1 MNIKSGNFQRDQT
14 VCVGDG
20 NSIKKERMMAQIS
33 LRAGRTCLT
42 SCLAALLLGAC
53 GQAATASSAA
63 SAPPSAAIAAT
74 HAPSPSPARA
84 TAPAAVAGPQITIDN
99 FTFSP
104 SALTVAAGT
113 TVTWINHDDVPHT
126 VTAQDHT
133 FTSSGLDTDDHFS
146 HQFTI
151 PGTYTYYCTIHP
163 KMTATIIVR

>member
-1 MNIKSGNFQRDQT
+1 
-14 VCVGDG
+14 
-20 NSIKKERMMAQIS
+20 MMTQIS
-33 LRAGRTCLT
+33 LRAGRACLT
-42 SCLAALLLGAC
+42 CCLAALLLSAC

-74 HAPSPSPARA
+74 HAPSPSPGRA
-84 TAPAAVAGPQITIDN
+84 TAPAVAGPQITIDN

-104 SALTVAAGT
+104 SALTIATGT
-113 TVTWINHDDVPHT
+113 TVTWINHDDTPHT
-126 VTAQDHT
+126 VTAQNHT

-151 PGTYTYYCTIHP
+151 PGAYPYYCTIHP